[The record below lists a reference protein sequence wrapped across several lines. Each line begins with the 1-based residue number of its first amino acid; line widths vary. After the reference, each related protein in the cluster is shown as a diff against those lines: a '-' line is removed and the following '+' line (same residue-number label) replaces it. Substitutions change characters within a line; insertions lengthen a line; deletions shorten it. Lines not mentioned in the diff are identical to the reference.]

1 MSEAIRGGGHESQRR
16 RKKQRERDRGNGRSC
31 QNWCM
36 CAFTSHYRAVDRN
49 SSIAPRRAS
58 PGPSSD
64 SVPALCAWLC
74 VSGPASGDSLSL
86 SVSLSLAVSRALSL
100 SVCLLIYTDTRH
112 HQYVVPSLCCGR
124 SPGPGSRLSYVSSGL
139 RRGMD
144 LLIAIGSVRA

>member
-86 SVSLSLAVSRALSL
+86 SVSLSLAVSRARSLSL
-100 SVCLLIYTDTRH
+100 FVYLYIQTLAITNMWFRVCVVAVVRVRDLVCLMCLRAC
-112 HQYVVPSLCCGR
+112 VVGWIC
-124 SPGPGSRLSYVSSGL
+124 
-139 RRGMD
+139 
-144 LLIAIGSVRA
+144 